1 MNQSFRVRLWVTSI
15 TAVAFVQAGLA
26 SEKPVELGLRK
37 QLLVDDYVIAGTENV
52 TRRLGTTGKANGGKP
67 LGFTRVAEDGR
78 KVAVDVW
85 PLFATVYYD
94 PDRKRF
100 RMWHRVSFNDRS
112 RRKGKGVTTEEIGVG
127 ANYHR
132 GYSESSDGLHFEFV
146 ALLEGLT
153 TGGDTNLVVTIDDHE
168 TDPVHRYKIGYDPAL
183 ALGGMAAALAH
194 SEDGI
199 HWMPYNNGKPV
210 TYRAADFT
218 NQILWDPAAKTHR
231 LFTRTD
237 FGGGGGPFAGTV
249 EVKVGGQRLEV
260 RGVRTMINPDLKAN
274 PTGWKL
280 EHHWLL
286 DGEEKLSKNRPP
298 ISELLKNPDYLE
310 RVRKEA
316 LRRQIYVMTDWI
328 YEGVHFGLMSVL
340 EYPTDVSEGVKSDHV
355 TRHQRSI
362 ENYYIATS
370 RDGIGWDF
378 HWVYAGQPLVPRG
391 RARSWDKDMVFPTAQ
406 IITHKDKHWIY
417 YGGNNERHG
426 AAEKGVWFVRQGG
439 IGLAWLRLDGFV
451 ALEAGDVTGAVTT
464 KPFRL
469 QGGRLELNVDASHNG
484 KVRVEVLDREGK
496 PIPGFSGQHAKSF
509 QNVDE
514 LRLAPDWKDQSDLSV
529 LAGQTVRLKIHLN
542 KARLYAFQIRPTGT
556 HSPYEQGSG

>member
-1 MNQSFRVRLWVTSI
+1 MKSQSFWFRLSAALI
-15 TAVAFVQAGLA
+15 AAAAIIQAGLA
-26 SEKPVELGLRK
+26 AEKPVEIGLHK
-37 QLLVDDYVIAGTENV
+37 QLLVDDFVIAHTKNV
-52 TRRLGTTGKANGGKP
+52 TRKLGTTRKANGGQP
-67 LGFTRVAEDGR
+67 IGFTRVAKDGR
-78 KVAVDVW
+78 KHAVDVW

-94 PDRKRF
+94 KKRQRF
-100 RMWHRVSFNDRS
+100 RMWHRISFNDRS
-112 RRKGKGVTTEEIGVG
+112 RRKGKDVTPEEIGVG

-132 GYSESSDGLHFEFV
+132 GYSESSDGLHFKFV
-146 ALLEGLT
+146 ALLKGLT
-153 TGGDTNLVVTIDDHE
+153 TGGDTNLVVTIDDHA
-168 TDPVHRYKIGYDPAL
+168 DQAHRYKIGYDCDCRVN
-183 ALGGMAAALAH
+183 GAALAH
-194 SEDGI
+194 SADGI
-199 HWMPYNNGKPV
+199 HWTPYNNGKPV

-218 NQILWDPAAKTHR
+218 NQILWDPATKAHR

-237 FGGGGGPFAGTV
+237 FGWGGGPFAGTV
-249 EVKVGGQRLEV
+249 NVKVGNKRLEV
-260 RGVRTMINPDLKAN
+260 RGVRSMINPDLKAN

-286 DGEEKLSKNRPP
+286 DGEENLSKNRPP
-298 ISELLKNPDYLE
+298 ISELLKNPDYVE

-340 EYPTDVSEGVKSDHV
+340 EYPTDVSEGHESDHV
-355 TRHQRSI
+355 TRHERSV

-406 IITHKDKHWIY
+406 VITHQDKHWIY

-451 ALEAGDVTGAVTT
+451 ALEGGDHVGTVTT
-464 KPFRL
+464 KPFEL
-469 QGGRLELNVDASHNG
+469 AGGRLQLNVDASRNG
-484 KVRVEVLDREGK
+484 SVRVELLDAAGM
-496 PIPGFSGQHAKSF
+496 PIPGFSGNQANSYRG
-509 QNVDE
+509 VDE
-514 LRLAPDWKDQSDLSV
+514 IRLELAWKNHSNLSA
-529 LAGQTVRLKIHLN
+529 LKGKIVRLKIHLE
-542 KARLYAFQIRPTGT
+542 KARLYAFQVRP
-556 HSPYEQGSG
+556 